1 MKRFLCILSVIIL
14 VLLIVIWLLWPKSPV
29 NALDTAID
37 IPTDTLWTDGPSCYE
52 YRQELELKS
61 PLNVLIISIDTLRA
75 DHLSCYGYQRQTT
88 PNIDL
93 LADDSYLF
101 SNAYTT
107 LPGTLPA
114 HTSLLTSLYPRQLS
128 LHANGIVVSSKVTTL
143 AEILESSGYSTAAF
157 ISTSALDARYGLN
170 QGFQTYS
177 GVGDTKL
184 ELPATDTVSGAIQWL
199 GGHKNETFFLFVH
212 FFDPHTRYNAPEDYR
227 KKFDVP
233 NEGEPLED
241 YIFIQNPGQFT
252 PERVRDIIAAYDA
265 EIAYADWAVG
275 KLLEELDKL
284 GLKEDTIVVL
294 VSDHGESLD
303 ELIKSHGYAFDHG
316 EFLYTHQL
324 HIPLII
330 RMPSGTSQ
338 EKGVVQTTPVSIID
352 VMPTILD
359 SLKIRSP
366 DYMAG
371 TSLLPLLFG
380 QTKAY
385 GPVFSERRSFE
396 TPPKPYFAGDDYSII
411 EDKWHLIF
419 STIRESELYNLSE
432 DDREKNNLSN
442 QAKKIE
448 ALESKIE
455 SWRKQIKPLFG
466 ASVPDTNEAALE
478 KLRSLG
484 YTK

>member
-1 MKRFLCILSVIIL
+1 MIIL
-14 VLLIVIWLLWPKSPV
+14 TLSILVWKSWPTKS
-29 NALDTAID
+29 
-37 IPTDTLWTDGPSCYE
+37 
-52 YRQELELKS
+52 R
-61 PLNVLIISIDTLRA
+61 LNVLIISIDTLRA
-75 DHLSCYGYQRQTT
+75 DHLSCYGYGRQTS
-88 PNIDL
+88 PNIDR
-93 LADDSYLF
+93 LADYSHRF

-114 HTSLLTSLYPRQLS
+114 HTSLLTSLYPRQFSILV
-128 LHANGIVVSSKVTTL
+128 NGETVPSKVTTL
-143 AEILESSGYSTAAF
+143 AEILESSGYTTAAF

-184 ELPATDTVSGAIQWL
+184 ELPAKDTVSKAIQWL

-212 FFDPHTRYNAPEDYR
+212 FFDPHTRYDAPEYYR
-227 KKFDVP
+227 KKFEVS
-233 NEGEPLED
+233 NKGEPLED
-241 YIFIQNPGQFT
+241 YIFIQDPSLFT
-252 PERVRDIIAAYDA
+252 PERVHDIVSAYDA

-275 KLLEELDKL
+275 KLSDELDKL

-324 HIPLII
+324 HVPLII
-330 RMPSGTSQ
+330 RMPGGTSE
-338 EKGVVQTTPVSIID
+338 EKGVVQTTPVSLID

-359 SLKIRSP
+359 VLKIKSP

-371 TSLLPLLFG
+371 TSLFPLLLG
-380 QTKAY
+380 QEATY

-432 DDREKNNLSN
+432 DNREKNNLSN

-455 SWRKQIKPLFG
+455 SWRKQAEPLFG

-484 YTK
+484 YTR